1 MIHKYVIAT
10 ERKQSLPLMTAW
22 HFGRGAIAIQA
33 KKCAIPC
40 YNLQPH
46 KLKVPI
52 KFIAMQYVLII
63 HEVENY
69 EAWKQVFDQAESIRK
84 EAGER
89 SYQVLKYDNEPN
101 KIVHF
106 SAWTSTTD
114 ARAFFESP
122 ALVKIR
128 EEAGVKAPEFIYLDQ
143 LESGVL

>member
-1 MIHKYVIAT
+1 
-10 ERKQSLPLMTAW
+10 
-22 HFGRGAIAIQA
+22 
-33 KKCAIPC
+33 
-40 YNLQPH
+40 
-46 KLKVPI
+46 
-52 KFIAMQYVLII
+52 MQYVLII

-69 EAWKQVFDQAESIRK
+69 EAWKKVFDNAASIRK
-84 EAGER
+84 EAGEC

-106 SAWTSTTD
+106 SAWTSIAD

-122 ALVKIR
+122 RLVKIR